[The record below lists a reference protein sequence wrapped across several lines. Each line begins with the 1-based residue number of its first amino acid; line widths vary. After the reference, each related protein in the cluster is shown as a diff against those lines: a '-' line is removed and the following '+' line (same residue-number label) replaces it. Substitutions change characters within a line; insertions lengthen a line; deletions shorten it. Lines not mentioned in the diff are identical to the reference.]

1 MNKGR
6 LILYSGPSGVGK
18 GTLRKIFSQNKKLN
32 LGFSISYTTRKQRPN
47 EIDKK
52 DYFFVSEAK
61 FQEMIDTND
70 LIEWVEFAQ
79 NKYGTSKSYVD
90 SVLKSGKNI
99 ILEIE
104 TIGALRIM
112 ELYPDCLSI
121 FLMPPSIEELEER
134 LQSRAT
140 ETPKL
145 IKQRIK
151 RAQEE
156 LLQEEKYDYSV
167 INENVHKA
175 AKEIENI
182 IIKEINKKGK

>member
-52 DYFFVSEAK
+52 DYFFVSEEK

-121 FLMPPSIEELEER
+121 FLMPPSLER
-134 LQSRAT
+134 IRRKTSIKSYWNSWVDQTTHYKSPGRI
-140 ETPKL
+140 TPRRKIWL
-145 IKQRIK
+145 FSHKWKWCIKQ
-151 RAQEE
+151 Q
-156 LLQEEKYDYSV
+156 
-167 INENVHKA
+167 
-175 AKEIENI
+175 
-182 IIKEINKKGK
+182 KKLKIL